1 MLKSIVK
8 STIGSLVATAAFNM
22 AYSINNIAILV
33 CLNIVVFVGLY
44 IASDKDD
51 KLRNEYKVNLDEIKN
66 INISVK
72 EESIKINEKLSI
84 IDTSILSVNNS
95 VKQGIESNE
104 NMGKTIEDSINNFN
118 EMLHKSLL
126 SINDNI
132 QNGFDDIRDKIEKI
146 NENINNNN
154 NINNNI
160 NNNLDRV
167 YEAIKINNENMT
179 NACSNIEDEIKKS
192 IINRTTNI
200 ENATDEIINLIE
212 KSTQEQNDRYEDIIS
227 ENIEKIVDEIDST
240 KSQIASIGKDVKRN
254 KDDIIDVIELN
265 TDSNKEVISQYK
277 EIQGAMLKELN
288 IIADKNKNTTE
299 LLRTSYNVL
308 NAIMES

>member
-1 MLKSIVK
+1 
-8 STIGSLVATAAFNM
+8 
-22 AYSINNIAILV
+22 V

-66 INISVK
+66 INISLK

-84 IDTSILSVNNS
+84 IDTIILSVNNS

-200 ENATDEIINLIE
+200 EKL
-212 KSTQEQNDRYEDIIS
+212 
-227 ENIEKIVDEIDST
+227 VDEIDST

-254 KDDIIDVIELN
+254 KNDIIDVIELN